1 MAGSRAGTGPN
12 VVRVLV
18 TGATGHLGPHVV
30 RALLADG
37 HQVTALVRPESDRAP
52 LEHLAVAMVEGDIT
66 RPDSL
71 TPAVAEQ
78 NAVVHMAALHDLWA
92 PERATYAEVN
102 IEGALNVRD
111 AAAAAGL
118 VRMVF
123 VSSGS
128 AIGELRGTTGTE
140 DTPRRDYFLTDYEAS
155 KLAAEQ
161 ELLET
166 APPPDIVVINPAS
179 VYGPGDVE
187 GNGLAVVGAVSGRMR
202 VSADADNAY
211 VYVDDVARGIAA
223 ALVRGRPGE
232 RYILAGQNLSRRA
245 FLERAVH
252 LAGLEHEIHRASP
265 LLWRVLT
272 RLFELQSRF
281 SGGRPPTSSDAVRSA
296 LHGTRLDGGKAARE
310 LGVTYTSLDDGLNAT
325 LDWLH
330 DEGHV
335 DLPEEDDDADAAAP
349 GSSSDRA

>member
-1 MAGSRAGTGPN
+1 M
-12 VVRVLV
+12 RVLV

-37 HQVTALVRPESDRAP
+37 HRVTALVRPESDRAP
-52 LEHLAVAMVEGDIT
+52 LEPLAVAFVEGDIA

-92 PERATYAEVN
+92 QDRATYADVN
-102 IEGALNVRD
+102 ITGAVNVRD

-128 AIGELRGTTGTE
+128 TIGEPRGTTGTE
-140 DTPRRDYFLTDYEAS
+140 DTPHRDYFLTDYEAS
-155 KLAAEQ
+155 KLAAEH
-161 ELLET
+161 ELLAT
-166 APPPDIVVINPAS
+166 PPPPDIVVINPAS

-187 GNGLAVVGAVSGRMR
+187 GNGLAILSAVSGRIR
-202 VSADADNAY
+202 VSADTENAY

-223 ALVRGRPGE
+223 ALFRGRPGE

-245 FLERAVH
+245 FLQRAVQ
-252 LAGLEHEIHRASP
+252 LAGLDHEIRRASP
-265 LLWRVLT
+265 FLWRVLT
-272 RLFELQSRF
+272 RLFEFQSRF
-281 SGGRPPTSSDAVRSA
+281 TGRRPPISSDAVRAA
-296 LHGTRLDGGKAARE
+296 LHGIRLDGGKAARD
-310 LGVTYTSLDDGLNAT
+310 LGVSYTSLDDGLNAT

-330 DEGHV
+330 DHGHV
-335 DLPEEDDDADAAAP
+335 DLPEEDDADAETP
-349 GSSSDRA
+349 GSNSGPP